1 MKKLIILSITLC
13 FSFNL
18 NSQNLVDLYKK
29 VNSSVVVIHTLNS
42 VSAGSGDKQKVN
54 TEGGQ
59 GSGVLISADGLIW
72 TASHVVHT
80 ADEVIVKF
88 NDNDT
93 YKATVVSTNP
103 LADVALIKI
112 ESGFEL
118 KNKHVAVIGDS
129 NKVMIGED
137 IFVIGAPLGVEQT
150 LSKGIV
156 SGRTKPDN
164 SLGENFMPVEYLQTD
179 AAINPGNSGGPMFNM
194 KGEVIAIASFIL
206 SKSGGFEGIGYG
218 ATSNIA
224 KKVLMERRNLW
235 SGMEFIFLEN
245 EMADVFNIPQEAGL
259 LVLTVSSKGLGS
271 KIGLRGGYINATIEG
286 TDLLIGGDIILEV
299 AGVKLDNP
307 LAIIKLR
314 EKLTDLTKKESYFV
328 KYFREGK
335 ERIVVVRNH

>member
-1 MKKLIILSITLC
+1 MKKLIILSIALC

-164 SLGENFMPVEYLQTD
+164 SLGENFMP
-179 AAINPGNSGGPMFNM
+179 
-194 KGEVIAIASFIL
+194 
-206 SKSGGFEGIGYG
+206 
-218 ATSNIA
+218 
-224 KKVLMERRNLW
+224 
-235 SGMEFIFLEN
+235 
-245 EMADVFNIPQEAGL
+245 
-259 LVLTVSSKGLGS
+259 
-271 KIGLRGGYINATIEG
+271 
-286 TDLLIGGDIILEV
+286 
-299 AGVKLDNP
+299 
-307 LAIIKLR
+307 
-314 EKLTDLTKKESYFV
+314 
-328 KYFREGK
+328 
-335 ERIVVVRNH
+335 